1 MTKLVLA
8 SASPRRQ
15 ALLRQIGAEDFQVRV
30 SDVDETYSPLLSP
43 AQIVE
48 TLSRRKAEAV
58 PCGPEEIVIAADTMV
73 FLDSQRLGKP
83 KDPEDALRML
93 KTLRGRTHTVRTG
106 ITVRKGGRSLTE
118 HEATEVLFRS
128 DLTDGD
134 LQTYVDTGEPLD
146 KAGAYGI
153 QARGALLV
161 ERIDGDIFNVIGLPL
176 LRLYRMLQ
184 FFEVN
189 LLTELWAARYSQRS

>member
-1 MTKLVLA
+1 MAKLILA

-15 ALLRQIGAEDFQVRV
+15 ALLRQIGAEDFLVRV
-30 SDVDETYSPLLSP
+30 PNADETCDPALSP

-58 PCGPEEIVIAADTMV
+58 DCGSGELVIAADTMV
-73 FLDSQRLGKP
+73 FLDGQRLGKP
-83 KDPEDALRML
+83 RDPEDALRML
-93 KTLRGRTHTVRTG
+93 KALRGRTHVVRTG
-106 ITVRKGGRSLTE
+106 VTVRQGERYLTE
-118 HEATEVLFRS
+118 HESTEVLFRG

-134 LQTYVDTGEPLD
+134 LRAYVDTGEPMD

-161 ERIDGDIFNVIGLPL
+161 ERIDGDFSNVIGLPL
-176 LRLYRMLQ
+176 LRLYRMLR

-189 LLTELWAARYSQRS
+189 LLTELWETR